1 MTVLYVLT
9 CGSPAAQ
16 QVGRLVTAA
25 QELGWT
31 VCVITTPDGR
41 KFVDVPA
48 LIEQTGYAVR
58 STFKNPGE
66 PDLLPPADAMIVAPA
81 TVNTIAKWS
90 AGIADTLV
98 LGLLIEGFGKGL
110 PIVAVPWTNSAMA
123 AFPAFVEALDRLRR
137 WGVTVLWGEGVT
149 PEFAPGEGERLAYAM
164 PWEAALIEVRKRID
178 AE

>member
-1 MTVLYVLT
+1 MTVLYVLI

-25 QELGWT
+25 QEIGWT

-81 TVNTIAKWS
+81 TVNTICKWA

-98 LGLLIEGFGKGL
+98 LGLLVEGFGKGL

-137 WGVTVLWGEGVT
+137 WGVTILWGEGVI
-149 PEFAPGEGERLAYAM
+149 PQFAPGQGEGLAAAM
-164 PWEAALIEVRKRID
+164 PWEAALIEVRKHLD
-178 AE
+178 EE